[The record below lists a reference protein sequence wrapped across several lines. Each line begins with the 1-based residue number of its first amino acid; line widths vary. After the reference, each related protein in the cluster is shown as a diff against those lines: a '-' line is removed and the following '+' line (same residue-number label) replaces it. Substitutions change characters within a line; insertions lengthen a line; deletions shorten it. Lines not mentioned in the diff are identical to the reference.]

1 MFEIDTAWINQ
12 WMLQWMLPFI
22 RVGALLATAPL
33 FDARS
38 ISRRIRIGL
47 AAFIAYLVAGSPV
60 TQFNPED
67 PLLALVAQQ
76 VLVGASLGFFMRI
89 VFAAMEV
96 AGDFIGLQMGLAFAM
111 FIDPQKNTA
120 SPMIGA
126 FFNIMATLVFL
137 SINGHLMAIDG
148 ILHSFRVVPI
158 STDFSFLN
166 PLKIAQSGLL
176 LFQIA
181 MQLSLPVMACILSV
195 NIALGLLS
203 RASPQFNI
211 ISVGFSITIIAAIV
225 LIWLS
230 LPFFVTFFEQAFY
243 DLFTVP
249 IWNGAGTTTATTP

>member
-1 MFEIDTAWINQ
+1 
-12 WMLQWMLPFI
+12 MLQWMLPFI
-22 RVGALLATAPL
+22 RIGALLATAPL

-38 ISRRIRIGL
+38 VSRRIRIGL
-47 AAFIAYLVAGSPV
+47 AVVLAYLVAGSPV
-60 TQFNPED
+60 TQFNPND

-137 SINGHLMAIDG
+137 SMNGHLMAIDG

-158 STDFSFLN
+158 STDFTFLS

-203 RASPQFNI
+203 RAAPQFNI
-211 ISVGFSITIIAAIV
+211 ISVGFSITILAAIT

-230 LPFFVTFFEQAFY
+230 LPFFVAFFEQAFY
-243 DLFTVP
+243 DLFTIP
-249 IWNGAGTTTATTP
+249 IWDNSATPPKVPNP